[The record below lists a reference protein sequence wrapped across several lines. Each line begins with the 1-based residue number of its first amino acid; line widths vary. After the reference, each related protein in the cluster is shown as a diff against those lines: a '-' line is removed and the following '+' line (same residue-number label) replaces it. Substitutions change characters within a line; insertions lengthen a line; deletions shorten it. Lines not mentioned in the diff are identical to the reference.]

1 MTVNRRWALKL
12 ALTVPLLPL
21 IVRTAFAEEH
31 SVVHEVIIENMSF
44 SPANLSI
51 KAGDTVLFTNA
62 ERLRHSAV
70 DLDSAWDTGLLSM
83 GQSASISFDGEGTY
97 QYRCGPH
104 ANMRGTITVN

>member
-51 KAGDTVLFTNA
+51 KAGDTVLFTRA
-62 ERLRHSAV
+62 
-70 DLDSAWDTGLLSM
+70 
-83 GQSASISFDGEGTY
+83 
-97 QYRCGPH
+97 C
-104 ANMRGTITVN
+104 